1 MNRKTKKI
9 LKKLKKGKISR
20 DEVRAYLTPI
30 GKIVAA
36 GEFAIRKREEEQM
49 VSKK

>member
-20 DEVRAYLTPI
+20 NEVRAYLTPM

-36 GEFAIRKREEEQM
+36 GEFALRERE
-49 VSKK
+49 KGL